1 MSFRPTIVLILVPLL
16 LSGCTVSRGNCEQV
30 SLTERERCMA
40 ANEDSRTKV
49 EARKKERKRGNEEVA
64 LNPADTQWDS
74 GDDKWIP

>member
-1 MSFRPTIVLILVPLL
+1 
-16 LSGCTVSRGNCEQV
+16 
-30 SLTERERCMA
+30 MA